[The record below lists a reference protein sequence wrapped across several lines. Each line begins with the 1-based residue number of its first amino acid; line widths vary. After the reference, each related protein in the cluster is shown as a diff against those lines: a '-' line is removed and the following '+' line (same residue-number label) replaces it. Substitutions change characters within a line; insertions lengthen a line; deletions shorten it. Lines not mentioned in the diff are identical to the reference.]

1 MSDEKTFKIVNGDIS
16 DGFHTFDELY
26 EHRIR
31 LFITL
36 CKKIQKHRYYGD
48 ARNRFGDEMIVWC
61 STKHSDGSSFGDW
74 FVLGINKQEGKQI
87 TYHIPARYWEEV
99 TEFADILK
107 KAPKWDGHTP
117 EDVLERLA
125 NF

>member
-1 MSDEKTFKIVNGDIS
+1 M
-16 DGFHTFDELY
+16 
-26 EHRIR
+26 
-31 LFITL
+31 
-36 CKKIQKHRYYGD
+36 
-48 ARNRFGDEMIVWC
+48 WC
-61 STKHSDGSSFGDW
+61 STKHSDGSSLGDW